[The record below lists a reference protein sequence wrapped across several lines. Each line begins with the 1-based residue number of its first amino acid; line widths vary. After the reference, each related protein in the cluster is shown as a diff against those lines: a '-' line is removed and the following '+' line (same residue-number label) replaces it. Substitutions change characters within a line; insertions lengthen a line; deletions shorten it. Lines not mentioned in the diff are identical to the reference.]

1 MSSETPSGDGAA
13 TVTEKRCDLRLVY
26 VKDVSFESPNAPTIL
41 FGHEQPELVFS
52 IESGHQ
58 FLENDLFDVVLG
70 ISVHATSGDKS
81 LFLIELKQG
90 GLFEISGYSDQ
101 EIISVIKTKALEALY
116 PYAREMA
123 SSLAGHGG
131 FPRLKL
137 GPVNFEM
144 LYADAQAARQKAKPL
159 GPD

>member
-1 MSSETPSGDGAA
+1 MSSETPAGDGAEA
-13 TVTEKRCDLRLVY
+13 VPGKRCELRLLY
-26 VKDVSFESPNAPTIL
+26 IKDLSFECPHVPGIL

-101 EIISVIKTKALEALY
+101 EIISIIKTKALEALY
-116 PYAREMA
+116 PYAREMI

-137 GPVNFEM
+137 GPLNFEA
-144 LYADAQAARQKAKPL
+144 LYADARAARQKAEPT